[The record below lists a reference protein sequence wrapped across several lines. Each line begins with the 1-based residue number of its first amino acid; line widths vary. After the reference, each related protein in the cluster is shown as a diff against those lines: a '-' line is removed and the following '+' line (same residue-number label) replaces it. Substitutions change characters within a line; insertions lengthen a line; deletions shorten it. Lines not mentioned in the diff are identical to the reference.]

1 MANGFG
7 VYEEFLNMMRSD
19 TMEEVTPS
27 TQVTWFAVDNTTIAT
42 IGIDKSL
49 LDFDDLR
56 DVLTQLASP
65 GEGWGSVTERP
76 GSSEAAVATAFTI
89 NEALT
94 WMATFPG
101 LVLIGT
107 FTFGG
112 KCYLL
117 FGVQNIRGWLVGT
130 DKLVQN
136 RPIYVLTMYGADGAV
151 KITGAISFLTLSTEG
166 GYTVRNPIQ

>member
-1 MANGFG
+1 MANGLG

-27 TQVTWFAVDNTTIAT
+27 TQVTWSAVENTT

-65 GEGWGSVTERP
+65 GEGWGRVTEKP
-76 GSSEAAVATAFTI
+76 DTAEAVVATALTI
-89 NEALT
+89 NEAFT

-101 LVLIGT
+101 IVLTGT
-107 FTFGG
+107 FTLGG
-112 KCYLL
+112 KC
-117 FGVQNIRGWLVGT
+117 
-130 DKLVQN
+130 
-136 RPIYVLTMYGADGAV
+136 
-151 KITGAISFLTLSTEG
+151 
-166 GYTVRNPIQ
+166 

>member
-7 VYEEFLNMMRSD
+7 VYEEFLNVMRSD
-19 TMEEVTPS
+19 TMEEVMPS
-27 TQVTWFAVDNTTIAT
+27 TQVTWFAVENTT

-49 LDFDDLR
+49 LDFDDLK

-65 GEGWGSVTERP
+65 GEGWGSVTENADFDSGP
-76 GSSEAAVATAFTI
+76 TVVSAVTITEAF
-89 NEALT
+89 T

-107 FTFGG
+107 FTLGG
-112 KCYLL
+112 KWYLF
-117 FGVQNIRGWLVGT
+117 FGVQNIISWLEGL

-136 RPIYVLTMYGADGAV
+136 KPMYVPTVYGADCAA
-151 KITGAISFLTLSTEG
+151 KITGAISFLTSSTEG
-166 GYTVRNPIQ
+166 EYTIRNPIQ

>member
-27 TQVTWFAVDNTTIAT
+27 TQVTWFAVENTT

-49 LDFDDLR
+49 LGFDDLR

-76 GSSEAAVATAFTI
+76 DTSEAAVATAFTI

-117 FGVQNIRGWLVGT
+117 FGVQNIRGWLEGT

-136 RPIYVLTMYGADGAV
+136 RPIYVYTMYGADGAV

-166 GYTVRNPIQ
+166 EYIIRNPIQ